1 MQFIKQPYNPEE
13 LIEILH
19 PFVKEWFFNTY
30 KSFSLPQLY
39 GVMEVHLKN
48 NILISAPTG
57 GTKTLTSFLSI
68 INELVNLADKGELKD
83 QVYAVYLSPL
93 KALSNDISVNLE
105 RPLAA
110 ITEIAK
116 KHGKKLDIRVGLR
129 TGDTTASEK
138 QKMLRKSPHILVTT
152 PESLALML
160 SSYKFVDL
168 LKDVNWCIIDEIH
181 SLAENKRGVHM
192 SISLERLQHISPY
205 MARIGLSAT
214 VAPIEEIAKF
224 LVGDRDCK
232 IANVELIKK
241 FDLNRN
247 IKFETYATYR
257 IRGAII
263 DGVRKQDWLS
273 RSQRLR
279 IKNNYENQFED
290 PSARNYFSDWEND
303 KFVMLSIDDP
313 DFYEKKIADS
323 SISDD
328 SIDGLYMAATAD
340 FAEKVQNKL
349 FLKKAIGKLTAQ
361 ERKVIFLYYFK
372 GKNFKEIGQLMHIT
386 ESRVS
391 QINKK
396 ILLTLKKELNCP
408 AAVSA

>member
-1 MQFIKQPYNPEE
+1 MEGS
-13 LIEILH
+13 LTILW
-19 PFVKEWFFNTY
+19 KTY
-30 KSFSLPQLY
+30 KEREDNFY
-39 GVMEVHLKN
+39 RDR
-48 NILISAPTG
+48 LISNYIPFLKG
-57 GTKTLTSFLSI
+57 IVSRVYTKLPKTVDIMDLE
-68 INELVNLADKGELKD
+68 N
-83 QVYAVYLSPL
+83 YAYL
-93 KALSNDISVNLE
+93 
-105 RPLAA
+105 
-110 ITEIAK
+110 
-116 KHGKKLDIRVGLR
+116 GL
-129 TGDTTASEK
+129 
-138 QKMLRKSPHILVTT
+138 
-152 PESLALML
+152 
-160 SSYKFVDL
+160 
-168 LKDVNWCIIDEIH
+168 ID
-181 SLAENKRGVHM
+181 A
-192 SISLERLQHISPY
+192 
-205 MARIGLSAT
+205 
-214 VAPIEEIAKF
+214 
-224 LVGDRDCK
+224 
-232 IANVELIKK
+232 IKK

-279 IKNNYENQFED
+279 IKNNFENQFED
-290 PSARNYFSDWEND
+290 NEVRNYFSDWENG

-323 SISDD
+323 SSSND
-328 SIDGLYMAATAD
+328 SIGSLYAAMTAD

-349 FLKKAIGKLTAQ
+349 FLKKAIGKLTAR

-396 ILLTLKKELNCP
+396 ILLILKKELNCP